1 MINQLVRWL
10 GLIMFLLGGS
20 AFILSGINSQIV
32 PFENWPA
39 FTSGPEKLL
48 ANYSY
53 FTLWSNLLGAFVG
66 LGYFTNF
73 RRVSPT
79 LAKVVRIDAALMLTV
94 TRGQL
99 DVEAGHLLAKLEQ
112 RSPSCAAAFPP
123 VADVVPH
130 PLFTVVPGPVA
141 EWERARP

>member
-1 MINQLVRWL
+1 MRIWSLHPEYLDRQGLVACWRE
-10 GLIMFLLGGS
+10 S
-20 AFILSGINSQIV
+20 
-32 PFENWPA
+32 
-39 FTSGPEKLL
+39 LL
-48 ANYSY
+48 AQQVLAGQTVGYIRHPQLARFRVLDDPLAGIGSY
-53 FTLWSNLLGAFVG
+53 LRG
-66 LGYFTNF
+66 LADEAARRGYRFDVT
-73 RRVSPT
+73 RI
-79 LAKVVRIDAALMLTV
+79 VRSDRALTLTV

-141 EWERARP
+141 DWERAQPTTP

>member
-1 MINQLVRWL
+1 VLVVVDPSRHRQH
-10 GLIMFLLGGS
+10 LGGHG
-20 AFILSGINSQIV
+20 AGID
-32 PFENWPA
+32 
-39 FTSGPEKLL
+39 
-48 ANYSY
+48 
-53 FTLWSNLLGAFVG
+53 GA
-66 LGYFTNF
+66 T
-73 RRVSPT
+73 
-79 LAKVVRIDAALMLTV
+79 AALTV

-141 EWERARP
+141 DWERAQPTTP

>member
-53 FTLWSNLLGAFVG
+53 FTLWSNLLGALVG

-94 TRGQL
+94 TTPLQHSTG
-99 DVEAGHLLAKLEQ
+99 
-112 RSPSCAAAFPP
+112 SPSQSNQTRERNKG
-123 VADVVPH
+123 H
-130 PLFTVVPGPVA
+130 PN
-141 EWERARP
+141 W

>member
-1 MINQLVRWL
+1 MRIWSLHPQYLDRQ
-10 GLIMFLLGGS
+10 GLI
-20 AFILSGINSQIV
+20 ACWR
-32 PFENWPA
+32 E
-39 FTSGPEKLL
+39 TLL
-48 ANYSY
+48 AQKVLAGLTRGYTRHPQLDL
-53 FTLWSNLLGAFVG
+53 FRALADPLAGIGAYLAG
-66 LGYFTNF
+66 LADEATRRGYRFDRT
-73 RRVSPT
+73 
-79 LAKVVRIDAALMLTV
+79 RITTPGATAALTV

-141 EWERARP
+141 DWERAQPTTP

>member
-1 MINQLVRWL
+1 MRIWSLHPQYLDRQ
-10 GLIMFLLGGS
+10 GLI
-20 AFILSGINSQIV
+20 ACWR
-32 PFENWPA
+32 E
-39 FTSGPEKLL
+39 TLL
-48 ANYSY
+48 AQKVLAGLTRGYTRHPQLDRFRALADPLAGIGTY
-53 FTLWSNLLGAFVG
+53 RFDRTRITTPGA
-66 LGYFTNF
+66 T
-73 RRVSPT
+73 
-79 LAKVVRIDAALMLTV
+79 AALTV

-141 EWERARP
+141 DWERAQPTTP